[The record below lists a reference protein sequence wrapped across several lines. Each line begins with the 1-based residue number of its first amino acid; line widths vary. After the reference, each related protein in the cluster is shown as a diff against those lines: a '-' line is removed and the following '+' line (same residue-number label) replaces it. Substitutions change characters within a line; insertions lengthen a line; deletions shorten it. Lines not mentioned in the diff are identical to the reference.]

1 MYKDLIIIK
10 LMSHITINFEILKY
24 NLYEVLGIDS
34 KASEIKIKKAFR
46 NLILNFHPDKNNSIE
61 EDIYYHIITANQV
74 LINTETRKKYDEFLN
89 KLQNTHDDLKN
100 NFNKIIKSE
109 NILQHCNSELKQTN
123 LSDFD
128 KCDKDK
134 ILNAYSKLLRE
145 REKIIDIPKEDIK
158 TNNDFNTKFENKIL
172 TENVFNE
179 KIIPISEKMELST
192 MNINDNYTSL
202 DIAFNNLYIDGDEI
216 NNTNKFSSL
225 DSAFK
230 IQQINLKDF
239 KEVNIKEAI
248 DAYKNET
255 TKLSTLNF

>member
-1 MYKDLIIIK
+1 
-10 LMSHITINFEILKY
+10 MSHININFEILKY
-24 NLYEVLGIDS
+24 NLYEVLGIDT

-46 NLILNFHPDKNNSIE
+46 NLILNFHPDKNNNIE

-74 LINTETRKKYDEFLN
+74 LTNTETRKKYDEFLN
-89 KLQNTHDDLKN
+89 KLQDTHDDLKKK
-100 NFNKIIKSE
+100 FNKIIKSD
-109 NILQHCNSELKQTN
+109 NIINKLSESKQKN

-128 KCDKDK
+128 KYDKEK
-134 ILNAYSKLLRE
+134 IINAYSKLLRE
-145 REKIIDIPKEDIK
+145 REKIIEIPKEDIK
-158 TNNDFNTKFENKIL
+158 TNIDFNTKFESKIL

-179 KIIPISEKMELST
+179 QIIPTSEKMELST

-202 DIAFNNLYIDGDEI
+202 DITFNNLYIDGYEI
-216 NNTNKFSSL
+216 NNTSKFSSL

-248 DAYKNET
+248 NAYKNET
-255 TKLSTLNF
+255 TNLSTLHF